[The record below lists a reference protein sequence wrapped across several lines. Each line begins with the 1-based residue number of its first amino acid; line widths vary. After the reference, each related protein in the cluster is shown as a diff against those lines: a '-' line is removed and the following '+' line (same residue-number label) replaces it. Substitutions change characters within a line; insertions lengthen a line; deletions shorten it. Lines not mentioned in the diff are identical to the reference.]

1 MTPLLRLGHPHDRQG
16 PPVMLSEYSPTIGR
30 QHTPTLA
37 LPTLLA
43 ARHKIRPGIL
53 AERGQFGRVERWRG
67 GGGDR

>member
-1 MTPLLRLGHPHDRQG
+1 
-16 PPVMLSEYSPTIGR
+16 MLSECSPTIGQAAR
-30 QHTPTLA
+30 QPLA

-53 AERGQFGRVERWRG
+53 AEHGQFGRVERWRG